1 MQNDVRLSVAQQ
13 SVAPGMNPS
22 MPMNAVLYHASDC
35 RDHQMQ
41 LRMSDSAS
49 SFGSYHVCP
58 SNNVQQADSPRFH
71 HKPYPPLPLHAP
83 PSNQFSYVQT
93 GQNIKSR
100 REPPPSSLPNRY
112 HSLPHDGGN
121 YYNNHDRMK
130 LAPYEVQ
137 ENWRFPTPSFSG
149 EDI

>member
-1 MQNDVRLSVAQQ
+1 MQNDVRQSVAQQ
-13 SVAPGMNPS
+13 SGAPGMNPS
-22 MPMNAVLYHASDC
+22 MPTNAVLYHAPDC
-35 RDHQMQ
+35 RDHQMPMQ
-41 LRMSDSAS
+41 ISDSAS
-49 SFGSYHVCP
+49 SFGSYPVCP

-71 HKPYPPLPLHAP
+71 HKPYPPLPPHAP

-93 GQNIKSR
+93 GQNVKSR
-100 REPPPSSLPNRY
+100 REPAPPSHSHRY

-130 LAPYEVQ
+130 SAPYELQ
-137 ENWRFPTPSFSG
+137 ENWRFPAPSFSG